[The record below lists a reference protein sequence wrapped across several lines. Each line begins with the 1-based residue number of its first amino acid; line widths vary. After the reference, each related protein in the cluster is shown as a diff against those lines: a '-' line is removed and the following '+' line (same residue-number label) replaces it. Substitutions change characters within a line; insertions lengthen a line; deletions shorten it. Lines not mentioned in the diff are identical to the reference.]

1 MMKFGAKSNGLAVVG
16 RSLSLLLAV
25 ALISGAVAHVALSM
39 VGTGEPAVEALS
51 SPDVHATPQN
61 CAGHKYD
68 AQCAMHCVYVTV
80 VATLAMPAAT
90 PTPGVEIIP
99 VFAAP
104 QAEIVPSSRGPPL
117 A

>member
-1 MMKFGAKSNGLAVVG
+1 MKFAAKSNSLAVVG
-16 RSLSLLLAV
+16 RSLRLLLAV
-25 ALISGAVAHVALSM
+25 ALINGAVAHIALST

-51 SPDVHATPQN
+51 SPDFHATPPN

-68 AQCAMHCVYVTV
+68 VQCAMHCPYAMVDVTP
-80 VATLAMPAAT
+80 AMPAAAST
-90 PTPGVEIIP
+90 LGVEIIP

-104 QAEIVPSSRGPPL
+104 QAEIVPSARGPPL

>member
-1 MMKFGAKSNGLAVVG
+1 MKFAAKSNGLAVIG
-16 RSLSLLLAV
+16 RSLRLLLAV
-25 ALISGAVAHVALSM
+25 ALISGAVAHVVLST
-39 VGTGEPAVEALS
+39 VCTGEPAVEALS

-68 AQCAMHCVYVTV
+68 EQCAMHCPYAMVD
-80 VATLAMPAAT
+80 ATPAMPAAA
-90 PTPGVEIIP
+90 PTLGVEIIP

-104 QAEIVPSSRGPPL
+104 QAEIVPSARGPPL

>member
-1 MMKFGAKSNGLAVVG
+1 MEFAAKIYGLAVVG
-16 RSLSLLLAV
+16 HTLRLLLAA
-25 ALISGAVAHVALSM
+25 ALISGAVAHVALSS

-51 SPDVHATPQN
+51 SPDVHATLQN

-68 AQCAMHCVYVTV
+68 VQCAMHCPYAIV
-80 VATLAMPAAT
+80 VATPAMPAAA

-104 QAEIVPSSRGPPL
+104 RAEIVPSARGPPL